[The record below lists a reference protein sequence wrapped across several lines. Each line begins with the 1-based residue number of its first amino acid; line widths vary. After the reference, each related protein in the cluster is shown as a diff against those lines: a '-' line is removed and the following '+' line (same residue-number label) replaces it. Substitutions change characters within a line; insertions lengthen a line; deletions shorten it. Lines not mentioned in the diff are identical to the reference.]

1 MFANS
6 LSQTSLLPQP
16 RFMTYKH
23 YLDANELLN
32 DSFRLAHKV
41 YQSGF
46 RPSFIMALWRGG
58 APIGLPV
65 QEYFAVKGIP
75 TDHILVRTSS
85 YSGLDKQSRDVRIF
99 GLSYLVKR
107 LSADD
112 RVLIVDDV
120 YDTGRTIHTI
130 KKAMAESLKLN
141 MPTDIRVAVP
151 YYKPTRNETGE
162 EPDYFLHESDEWLVY
177 PHSIEGLSPE
187 EIRENKPDIYDVLSK
202 HIATPSPKDS

>member
-1 MFANS
+1 MIRFALPTKCIKAVS
-6 LSQTSLLPQP
+6 GRPLLW
-16 RFMTYKH
+16 
-23 YLDANELLN
+23 LCGAAE
-32 DSFRLAHKV
+32 
-41 YQSGF
+41 
-46 RPSFIMALWRGG
+46 RPSACLYR
-58 APIGLPV
+58 
-65 QEYFAVKGIP
+65 YFAVKGIP

-85 YSGLDKQSRDVRIF
+85 YSGIDNQSRDVRIF

-130 KKAMAESLKLN
+130 KQAMAESLKLN

-162 EPDYFLHESDEWLVY
+162 EPNYFLHETDEWLVY
-177 PHSIEGLSPE
+177 PHSIEGLSPA
-187 EIRENKPDIYDVLSK
+187 EIRENKPKIFEILAQ
-202 HIATPSPKDS
+202 HITD

>member
-1 MFANS
+1 MFSNP
-6 LSQTSLLPQP
+6 LSQTTLLSQP
-16 RFMTYKH
+16 RFMTSKH
-23 YLDANELLN
+23 YLDANELLS
-32 DSFRLAHKV
+32 DSFRLANKV

-85 YSGLDKQSRDVRIF
+85 YSGVDNQSRDVRIF

-112 RVLIVDDV
+112 RVLVVDDV

-141 MPTDIRVAVP
+141 MPADIRVAVP

-162 EPDYFLHESDEWLVY
+162 EPNYFLHETDEWLVY
-177 PHSIEGLSPE
+177 PHSIEGLSPA
-187 EIRENKPDIYDVLSK
+187 EIRENKPKIFEILAQ
-202 HIATPSPKDS
+202 HITV

>member
-1 MFANS
+1 M
-6 LSQTSLLPQP
+6 TS
-16 RFMTYKH
+16 KH

-32 DSFRLAHKV
+32 DSFRLANKV

-85 YSGLDKQSRDVRIF
+85 YSGIDNQSRDVRIF

-141 MPTDIRVAVP
+141 MPADIRVAVP
-151 YYKPTRNETGE
+151 YYKPTRNETRE
-162 EPDYFLHESDEWLVY
+162 EPNYFLHETDEWLVY
-177 PHSIEGLSPE
+177 PHSIEGLSPA
-187 EIRENKPDIYDVLSK
+187 EIRENKPKIFEILAQ
-202 HIATPSPKDS
+202 HITD

>member
-1 MFANS
+1 
-6 LSQTSLLPQP
+6 
-16 RFMTYKH
+16 MTYKH

-85 YSGLDKQSRDVRIF
+85 YSGIDNQSRDVRIF

-107 LSADD
+107 LSA
-112 RVLIVDDV
+112 
-120 YDTGRTIHTI
+120 
-130 KKAMAESLKLN
+130 
-141 MPTDIRVAVP
+141 VAVVV
-151 YYKPTRNETGE
+151 T
-162 EPDYFLHESDEWLVY
+162 
-177 PHSIEGLSPE
+177 
-187 EIRENKPDIYDVLSK
+187 
-202 HIATPSPKDS
+202 

>member
-1 MFANS
+1 MRLLVYKDFLIAGVIHS
-6 LSQTSLLPQP
+6 IIVMGLSYYVFEPVVPKVITVAAQ
-16 RFMTYKH
+16 FMTYKH

-32 DSFRLAHKV
+32 DSFRLANKV

-58 APIGLPV
+58 APMGLPV

-85 YSGLDKQSRDVRIF
+85 YSGIDNQSRDVPNF

-112 RVLIVDDV
+112 KVLIVDDV

-130 KKAMAESLKLN
+130 KRRDGRE
-141 MPTDIRVAVP
+141 P
-151 YYKPTRNETGE
+151 ETQHAHR
-162 EPDYFLHESDEWLVY
+162 YSRCR
-177 PHSIEGLSPE
+177 S
-187 EIRENKPDIYDVLSK
+187 VLQ
-202 HIATPSPKDS
+202 ADPQRDR

>member
-1 MFANS
+1 MTNKSS
-6 LSQTSLLPQP
+6 LSQPHV
-16 RFMTYKH
+16 MTNKL

-32 DSFRLAHKV
+32 DSFLLADKV

-65 QEYFAVKGIP
+65 QEYFAVRGIP

-85 YSGLDKQSRDVRIF
+85 YSGIDNQSRDVRIF

-120 YDTGRTIHTI
+120 YDTGRTIRTI
-130 KKAMAESLKLN
+130 KRAMKESLKLN

-151 YYKPTRNETGE
+151 YYKPIRNQTDE
-162 EPDYFLHESDEWLVY
+162 EPDYFLHETDEWLVY
-177 PHSIEGLSPE
+177 PHSIEGLSSE
-187 EIRENKPDIYDVLSK
+187 EIRKNKPKIYEVLAQ
-202 HIATPSPKDS
+202 HITD

>member
-1 MFANS
+1 
-6 LSQTSLLPQP
+6 
-16 RFMTYKH
+16 MTYKH

-32 DSFRLAHKV
+32 DSFRLAHRV

-85 YSGLDKQSRDVRIF
+85 YSGIDKQSRDVRIF

-120 YDTGRTIHTI
+120 YDTGRTIESVIH
-130 KKAMAESLKLN
+130 AMSENLKLN
-141 MPTDIRVAVP
+141 MPEQIKVAVP
-151 YYKPTRNETGE
+151 YYKPTRNKTDRTPEYFIHET
-162 EPDYFLHESDEWLVY
+162 DEWLIY
-177 PHSIEGLSPE
+177 PHSIEGLTPD
-187 EIRENKPDIYDVLSK
+187 EIKQNKPEIYNILK
-202 HIATPSPKDS
+202 EHLK